1 MAVVNEKSSNFDF
14 LSSLT
19 SDIGQIIA
27 DPAMQR
33 VYEAYDKVSQSMRS
47 YLSGQEGFLEFKPPL
62 IGPVTDPGTRG
73 AKQTEI
79 EFYGKNYKFM
89 SSGILYKQL
98 LAINRQKAG
107 YPGRIYFFADNLRM
121 EPLETANTDRHLAE
135 FIQVDLEIVDADH
148 FDAMEVAEGLVRNVY
163 KDMSKHEDLLK
174 PIWSKFED
182 SWGPRV

>member
-1 MAVVNEKSSNFDF
+1 MAAVNEKSSNSDF

-19 SDIGQIIA
+19 GDIGQIIA

-135 FIQVDLEIVDADH
+135 FIQVDLEIVD
-148 FDAMEVAEGLVRNVY
+148 VR
-163 KDMSKHEDLLK
+163 
-174 PIWSKFED
+174 D
-182 SWGPRV
+182 SA

>member
-79 EFYGKNYKFM
+79 EFYGKN
-89 SSGILYKQL
+89 
-98 LAINRQKAG
+98 
-107 YPGRIYFFADNLRM
+107 
-121 EPLETANTDRHLAE
+121 
-135 FIQVDLEIVDADH
+135 
-148 FDAMEVAEGLVRNVY
+148 
-163 KDMSKHEDLLK
+163 
-174 PIWSKFED
+174 
-182 SWGPRV
+182 